1 MPPLAQKSR
10 VVEQVKK
17 IGSCIELVSLDPHF
31 HDVTIGLFIKDR
43 LMTISSYS
51 TIDGIDKRIEQIRD
65 RCVLL
70 GDVEPVEGTTD
81 QLRLISDLYLD
92 RALRFMFTAAVE
104 KDPTRELPTGRITAP
119 DTKTKLMFVIEGA
132 EEDGKHVYTVST
144 EGENER
150 AEMRVRA
157 AVGGFIRYSGCE
169 RVDKNKFAFPDGKKY
184 DNFARLILPLA
195 RNVSAVEAQL
205 EQDEMA
211 GQMNTQTL
219 GFAQS

>member
-1 MPPLAQKSR
+1 MAPLAEKST
-10 VVEQVKK
+10 VAQNVERL
-17 IGSCIELVSLDPHF
+17 GSCIELVSLDPHF
-31 HDVTIGLFIKDR
+31 HDVSIGLFIKDGV
-43 LMTISSYS
+43 MTISSYS
-51 TIDGIDKRIEQIRD
+51 TFDGIDARIEQIRD
-65 RCVLL
+65 RCARL
-70 GDVEPVEGTTD
+70 GDVEVVEGTTD

-92 RALRFMFTAAVE
+92 RALRFMFIAAVE
-104 KDPTRELPTGRITAP
+104 KDPATEFPSGRITAP
-119 DTKTKLMFVIEGA
+119 DTKTKLTFVIEGA
-132 EEDGKHVYTVST
+132 EEDGAYVYTVST
-144 EGENER
+144 EGEAER

-157 AVGGFIRYSGCE
+157 AVGGFMRYSGCL
-169 RVDKNKFAFPDGKKY
+169 RVDKNKFSFPDGKKY

>member
-1 MPPLAQKSR
+1 MSPLAEKSN
-10 VVEQVKK
+10 VAKNVKRL
-17 IGSCIELVSLDPHF
+17 GSCIELVSLDPHF
-31 HDVTIGLFIKDR
+31 HDVSVGLFIKDGV
-43 LMTISSYS
+43 LTIASYS
-51 TIDGIDKRIEQIRD
+51 TIDGIDGRIEQIRD
-65 RCVLL
+65 RCAGL
-70 GDVEPVEGTTD
+70 GDVEAVEGTTD

-92 RALRFMFTAAVE
+92 RALRFMFSAAVE
-104 KDPTRELPTGRITAP
+104 KDPAAELPSGRITAP
-119 DTKTKLMFVIEGA
+119 DTKTKLTFVVEGSD
-132 EEDGKHVYTVST
+132 EGGKYVYTVST
-144 EGENER
+144 EGEAER

-157 AVGGFIRYSGCE
+157 AVGGFMRYSGCE
-169 RVDKNKFAFPDGKKY
+169 RVDKNKFSFPDGKKY